1 MQKVKLPL
9 SVDPVKTAL
18 KRLDY
23 EGVYP
28 QSVLTRVAEAT
39 DGVLSDAQ
47 VTLSFE
53 IDEQK
58 LTVIKGQ
65 AEVTVRLI
73 CQRCNKTYEDTVH
86 VTFCYSPVANDA
98 QVEALPEIYEPVEFN
113 EFGEI
118 DLLGLVE
125 DEFILALPHVPVHEP
140 EHCEVSTAEMV
151 FGELP
156 PEADKPNPFAVL
168 ASLKRK

>member
-23 EGVYP
+23 QGIYSA
-28 QSVLTRVAEAT
+28 SVLTRITEAT
-39 DGVLSDAQ
+39 DGVLSDAN

-58 LTVIKGQ
+58 LTVVKGQ
-65 AEVTVRLI
+65 AEVAVRLT
-73 CQRCNKTYEDTVH
+73 CQRCNETYDKTVH
-86 VTFCYSPVANDA
+86 VTFCYSPIANDEQA
-98 QVEALPEIYEPVEFN
+98 EALPEIYEPVEFN

-118 DLLGLVE
+118 DLLGIIE
-125 DEFILALPHVPVHEP
+125 DEIILALPQVPVHEP
-140 EHCEVSTAEMV
+140 EHCEVSTADMV

-168 ASLKRK
+168 ASLKQK